1 MTTLSFFSATG
12 GELTLVSQ
20 ALSRLRTRGL
30 DITLFGRTKD
40 QITDPELARAFAQAA
55 ARSDAIVLSF
65 HGGTTSCPAWPA
77 LVEAWKNRRE
87 SGLPLPWIHIQPTS
101 GDDDGLL
108 AAQDWASGL
117 DDGTWRGL
125 IGLLEMGGPDNVE
138 AALRILVDR
147 VRGGSAPIPDV
158 IPCLLYTSPS
168 PRDRG

>member
-77 LVEAWKNRRE
+77 LVEAWKNL
-87 SGLPLPWIHIQPTS
+87 SLIHI
-101 GDDDGLL
+101 
-108 AAQDWASGL
+108 
-117 DDGTWRGL
+117 
-125 IGLLEMGGPDNVE
+125 
-138 AALRILVDR
+138 
-147 VRGGSAPIPDV
+147 
-158 IPCLLYTSPS
+158 
-168 PRDRG
+168 